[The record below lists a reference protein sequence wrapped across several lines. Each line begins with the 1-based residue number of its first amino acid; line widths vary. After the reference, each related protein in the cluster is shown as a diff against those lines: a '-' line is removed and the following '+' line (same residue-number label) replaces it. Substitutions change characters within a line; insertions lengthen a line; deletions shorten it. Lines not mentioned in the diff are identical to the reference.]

1 LTGRPTKAHHDQVK
15 AMVLSPEVITMAAE
29 PSTRAWNR
37 PHDWAE
43 VLLGV
48 VAVLSFLWA
57 DMDNAAMWTMI
68 VLGALI
74 ALDGLLSLA
83 TPGLVYGEGV
93 QIVLGALLFISPWVM
108 TFTDMTAASWSAWIV
123 GGLTLVVGAAALPV
137 ANATHDRMAG
147 SH

>member
-1 LTGRPTKAHHDQVK
+1 
-15 AMVLSPEVITMAAE
+15 MAE
-29 PSTRAWNR
+29 RSTRAWTR

-48 VAVLSFLWA
+48 VAVLSFLWV
-57 DMDNAAMWTMI
+57 DMDNTTMWTMI

-74 ALDGLLSLA
+74 AVDGLISLA
-83 TPGLVYGEGV
+83 MPGLVYGEGV

-108 TFTDMTAASWSAWIV
+108 SYTDMNAASWSAWII

-137 ANATHDRMAG
+137 ASATHSRMVG
-147 SH
+147 LH